1 MDFVTGLPPSEGN
14 TVILTIVDCFSKA
27 VHFIPLPKLPS
38 ALETAT
44 LITQH
49 VFGLHDI
56 PQDIV
61 SDRGPQ
67 FPSRV
72 WKAFCRAL
80 GASASLSSGYHPA
93 TNGQTERANQDL
105 EATLRCVSSSH
116 PVSWASHLPWVEY
129 AHNSLVCSATDM
141 SPFMASVGFQPPL
154 FPTQERDVAVPSVQ
168 GHLRRAR
175 RVWHEARAA
184 LTRTAARNQ
193 RLADRHRTPAPD
205 YQPGEKVWLSSRD
218 LPLQTESRK
227 LAPRYIGPFVIERII
242 NPAVVRLKLPA
253 SLNVHPAFHVSLLK
267 PVSSSPLSPQADP
280 PPTPRI
286 IDNHPAFTVQRLL
299 DVRRRGRGFQYL
311 VDWEGYGLEER
322 SWISRYC
329 DDSV

>member
-14 TVILTIVDCFSKA
+14 TVILTIVDRFSKA

-49 VFGLHDI
+49 VFRLHGI

-67 FPSRV
+67 FASRV
-72 WKAFCRAL
+72 WKAFCRGL
-80 GASASLSSGYHPA
+80 GASASLSSGYHPQ
-93 TNGQTERANQDL
+93 TNGQTERANQEL
-105 EATLRCVSSSH
+105 EAALRCVSSRH

-129 AHNSLVCSATDM
+129 AHNSLVCSATGM

-184 LTRTAARNQ
+184 L
-193 RLADRHRTPAPD
+193 
-205 YQPGEKVWLSSRD
+205 
-218 LPLQTESRK
+218 LP
-227 LAPRYIGPFVIERII
+227 
-242 NPAVVRLKLPA
+242 
-253 SLNVHPAFHVSLLK
+253 
-267 PVSSSPLSPQADP
+267 
-280 PPTPRI
+280 
-286 IDNHPAFTVQRLL
+286 
-299 DVRRRGRGFQYL
+299 
-311 VDWEGYGLEER
+311 
-322 SWISRYC
+322 
-329 DDSV
+329 